1 MKKKVM
7 FFLPIILLIISSILY
22 IFSSNNNN
30 EIVSN
35 KKEIVN
41 NSFLTLMLEQEDGTY
56 LESTSNTWPEGNYVF
71 NSTLSRCENGGE
83 LEFDRETNRVILYN
97 NKSDAC
103 YVYFDLYNLVE
114 ISNVVANTTYNSITL
129 TVTTSGG
136 ENPVDRYYFS
146 IDGGLSYEE
155 SNTSSYTFNN
165 LTENH
170 EYEIKVY
177 VKDTAGY
184 DSNEYSLTATTD
196 AYVNPRVNSVTVTN
210 TTTNSI
216 TVSVNASGGTNSI
229 SRYYYSSNGGSS
241 YANTTS
247 NTYTFTNL
255 SPGQTYNIRVY
266 VVDTNGIQSNVYPLS
281 VQTDDGV
288 LLADYIKG
296 LYTSQGANG
305 IYYHTSSLA
314 NGAGDNSYRYSGANP
329 NNYVCFGSDA
339 STCPSD
345 NLYRIIGVFED
356 EVKLIKADYTTTS
369 QTGSGGAYYGAYSS
383 STSYYKGDMN
393 TSNIAT
399 YYWNLS
405 GSNTWSSISL
415 TTTNLNTTFLNSFE
429 DNTWKDKIVSH
440 TWKVGG
446 MTYQNGYSSN
456 AKTAYNY
463 EVGSNSSSTIW
474 SGKIGLM
481 YVSDYYY
488 GASPTY
494 WTYPGYTSS
503 SYPDSNGNYGSSY
516 DYRAATG
523 SNWMYMGLNE
533 WTISNYSSSTAGASG
548 VGYSGTVINYFA
560 NTSFAVRP
568 SFYLNS
574 NVTYVSGTGTESDP
588 FRIA

>member
-71 NSTLSRCENGGE
+71 NSNLSRCENGGE
-83 LEFDRETNRVILYN
+83 LDFDRETNRVILYN
-97 NKSDAC
+97 NKSDGC
-103 YVYFDLYNLVE
+103 YIYFDLYNLVE

-136 ENPVDRYYFS
+136 ENPVDKYYFS

-155 SNTSSYTFNN
+155 SSTSSYTFNN

-210 TTTNSI
+210 VENNSI
-216 TVSVNASGGTNSI
+216 TVSVNASGGTNNV

-247 NTYTFTNL
+247 NSYTFTNL

-266 VVDTNGIQSNVYPLS
+266 VVDTNGIQSNVYNLS
-281 VQTDDGV
+281 VQTDDTV

-296 LYTSQGANG
+296 LYTSQGTNG
-305 IYYHTSSLA
+305 LYYHNSSLA
-314 NGAGDNSYRYSGANP
+314 NGAGDNSYRYAGANP
-329 NNYVCFGSDA
+329 NNYICFGSTA
-339 STCPSD
+339 STCPD
-345 NLYRIIGVFED
+345 ANLYRIIGVFGNQ
-356 EVKLIKADYTTTS
+356 VKLIMADYPTTS
-369 QTGSGGAYYGAYSS
+369 QTGTSGAYYNTYGSWGS
-383 STSYYKGDMN
+383 DTYYKGDQSLSSIGSYYWNSSTNNNTWSQSNLN
-393 TSNIAT
+393 TSN
-399 YYWNLS
+399 
-405 GSNTWSSISL
+405 
-415 TTTNLNTTFLNSFE
+415 LNSTFLNSISSTYRNQIA
-429 DNTWKDKIVSH
+429 DATWYV
-440 TWKVGG
+440 
-446 MTYQNGYSSN
+446 NGYS
-456 AKTAYNY
+456 T
-463 EVGSNSSSTIW
+463 NSATPATWHDAEST
-474 SGKIGLM
+474 GTPVEAKIGLM
-481 YVSDYYY
+481 YVSDY
-488 GASPTY
+488 GFAASNSA
-494 WTYPGYTSS
+494 WTTNMSSYNSS
-503 SYPDSNGNYGSSY
+503 SITSN
-516 DYRAATG
+516 
-523 SNWMYMGLNE
+523 NWMYMGLYE
-533 WTISNYSSSTAGASG
+533 WTVSRYSSLTDIAYYVCDTGF
-548 VGYSGTVINYFA
+548 VGYGYVSMDYL
-560 NTSFAVRP
+560 AVRP
-568 SFYLNS
+568 SFYLESSVN
-574 NVTYVSGTGTESDP
+574 YVSGTGTESDP